1 MIDTY
6 IINLKEEIQNYY
18 TVKNKLIEKNFENIY
33 RFDAIY
39 GKKIK
44 DINQYD
50 KYLTKFLKYF
60 GPLGTIGS
68 ALSHYILL
76 ENIYNNTLKKNDPSL
91 LDKYVLILEDDVVPN
106 YHYNY
111 LKNIVKNIPS
121 DSDILILH
129 SFEQFLFYKNKF
141 KQDYILK
148 NKLFLASPCCSY
160 LIKVSSIP
168 KIINKK
174 LWSYYDAQHFNYN
187 FFNNDTNIYLY
198 KKQIF
203 NTNYNISHNLK
214 FNFIY
219 DFFDKI
225 FIYFNIPNIFFWTL
239 FKIFRIPI
247 LNYELNSIEFNIICI
262 IIIIFLYKW
271 KKSSFK
277 SIV

>member
-1 MIDTY
+1 M
-6 IINLKEEIQNYY
+6 NNYAEL
-18 TVKNKLIEKNFENIY
+18 VRDL
-33 RFDAIY
+33 Y
-39 GKKIK
+39 GKYAPDV
-44 DINQYD
+44 DINEKF
-50 KYLTKFLKYF
+50 KYIVDNDLNVDDFVKEFYGKYA
-60 GPLGTIGS
+60 PE
-68 ALSHYILL
+68 
-76 ENIYNNTLKKNDPSL
+76 ENLQ
-91 LDKYVLILEDDVVPN
+91 E
-106 YHYNY
+106 
-111 LKNIVKNIPS
+111 
-121 DSDILILH
+121 
-129 SFEQFLFYKNKF
+129 
-141 KQDYILK
+141 KQDYIFK

-219 DFFDKI
+219 YFFDKI